1 MGMRLERT
9 GVDTC
14 NARKS
19 ACAREDQARAVLFVL
34 AEVVRQNF
42 TVAEE
47 RRERMTG
54 AYLLLAGKPRANRR
68 DLAVIDAELAK

>member
-1 MGMRLERT
+1 
-9 GVDTC
+9 
-14 NARKS
+14 
-19 ACAREDQARAVLFVL
+19 LFVL